1 MNARLLHS
9 VGAHGRQFSTDQ
21 DLPSGESP
29 FRNSLENIDEHTQMI
44 QNDQT
49 KDLETLYLKLENS
62 KYFFVKPQLKPYT
75 DLNSLI
81 GKTQC
86 GNFRIFLQLRF
97 YVKSS

>member
-1 MNARLLHS
+1 MFFRMNARLLHS

-62 KYFFVKPQLKPYT
+62 KYLFCETSTETLYRLMQP
-75 DLNSLI
+75 N
-81 GKTQC
+81 
-86 GNFRIFLQLRF
+86 
-97 YVKSS
+97 

>member
-9 VGAHGRQFSTDQ
+9 VGAHGRQFAPDQ

-29 FRNSLENIDEHTQMI
+29 FRNSLENIDENTQMI

-62 KYFFVKPQLKPYT
+62 KYCFFVKPQLQHYK
-75 DLNSLI
+75 NH
-81 GKTQC
+81 
-86 GNFRIFLQLRF
+86 
-97 YVKSS
+97 

>member
-9 VGAHGRQFSTDQ
+9 VGAHGRQFAPDQ

-62 KYFFVKPQLKPYT
+62 KYFF
-75 DLNSLI
+75 
-81 GKTQC
+81 
-86 GNFRIFLQLRF
+86 FRET
-97 YVKSS
+97 